1 MHLYDG
7 RMDTQPAEFRPVG
20 FWVRL
25 LDRLIEEGL
34 DAALRPLGLTRRQ
47 WQLLNLLAVAPRS
60 AEAVGR
66 ELEAFFSD
74 RCTADQVVS
83 STREQGLIVLEEGCL
98 TLTEAGAARLSE
110 AAHVVRAA
118 RERISVGVNRAD
130 YATTVATLEGMCR
143 NLGWEP

>member
-1 MHLYDG
+1 MHIYAA
-7 RMDTQPAEFRPVG
+7 RMDVTPTEFRPVG

-25 LDRLIEEGL
+25 LDRLIEAGL
-34 DAALRPLGLTRRQ
+34 DAALEPLGLTRRQ

-60 AEAVGR
+60 AEAVR
-66 ELEAFFSD
+66 QELGAFLSE
-74 RCTADQVVS
+74 RGAAARVVS
-83 STREQGLIVLEEGCL
+83 STREQGLIVLEQGCL
-98 TLTEAGAARLSE
+98 TLSEAGVARLSE
-110 AAHVVRAA
+110 AAQVVRAA